1 METWGMKGNVCGMTH
16 KLSMKL
22 FKTFFFLRNQKERE
36 RGDKE
41 FKTKCFSAHTEMQAP
56 LDGFFPL
63 E

>member
-1 METWGMKGNVCGMTH
+1 MGDERKCMWYDTQAKYEIIQD
-16 KLSMKL
+16 
-22 FKTFFFLRNQKERE
+22 FFFLRNQKERE
-36 RGDKE
+36 RGEKE